1 MKVNNSVTGN
11 VIYDVSVVGAGASGM
26 AAALA
31 AAEGGASV
39 VLIDGNDKAGKKLYA
54 TGNGRCNFTNLN
66 ADGAQE
72 SIALFARLGM
82 MCRAEDEGRCY
93 PYSGQAASLV
103 GVLERAVRRAGAV
116 FYLGDRVAEVSR
128 HSGSP
133 NAEHDCDK
141 LFSINCDSGASFSA
155 KTIIIAT
162 GGRAGL
168 KFGSTGDGY
177 GFAKSFGHTLTPP
190 RPALVA
196 VESDDDFM
204 AALKGVR
211 AKASVTLELNGNVLA
226 EEPGEVQFTG
236 TGVSGICVF
245 DLTRFM
251 DAPRPSKNKKNKSRN
266 NKGSI
271 TAGVTVEASASAA
284 ALKESCSENKKYTIG
299 IDFAPEHDKETLA
312 DLVRVALAANGKNI
326 SAVDRDD
333 IAQALSGI
341 VNSKLAGVL
350 ADIAWIPEDPAKS
363 ATRAA
368 YIIKRLKVN
377 VASTKGWDDAQ
388 VTVGG
393 IRLDEVAAGGA
404 EPTFES
410 KLEQGLFFCGEV
422 LDFDGRCGGYNL
434 QWAWSSGTAAG
445 RAASAGTC
453 AHRIESERS

>member
-1 MKVNNSVTGN
+1 MKRSNSFV
-11 VIYDVSVVGAGASGM
+11 YDTVVVGAGASGM

-31 AAEGGASV
+31 AAESGASV
-39 VLIDGNDKAGKKLYA
+39 AIIDGNDKAGKKLYA

-66 ADGAQE
+66 AEGAQD
-72 SIALFARLGM
+72 SIALFARLGV

-103 GVLERAVRRAGAV
+103 VALERAVRRAGAV
-116 FYLGDRVAEVSR
+116 FHLGDRVAEVS
-128 HSGSP
+128 GSM
-133 NAEHDCDK
+133 DK
-141 LFSINCDSGASFSA
+141 THAFTLKCDSGAYLYA
-155 KTIIIAT
+155 RTVIIAT

-177 GFAKSFGHTLTPP
+177 GFAKAFGHTLTPP

-211 AKASVTLELNGNVLA
+211 AKASVTLELDGKVLA
-226 EEPGEVQFTG
+226 QESGEVQFTG

-251 DAPRPSKNKKNKSRN
+251 DAPRPTKNKKNKSRN
-266 NKGSI
+266 NKCGISVGV
-271 TAGVTVEASASAA
+271 TAGASAGAA
-284 ALKESCSENKKYTIG
+284 ALNEKSDKDKKYIIS

-312 DLVRVALAANGKNI
+312 EFVRGALASAGKSI
-326 SAVDRDD
+326 GAVSRDD

-341 VNSKLAGVL
+341 VNSKLADVL
-350 ADIAWIPEDPAKS
+350 ADIAWIPEDPEKS

-393 IRLDEVAAGGA
+393 VKLDEVDADGDA
-404 EPTFES
+404 PTFES
-410 KLEQGLFFCGEV
+410 KIMPGLFFCGEV

-445 RAASAGTC
+445 RAASAC
-453 AHRIESERS
+453 ALKNTDK